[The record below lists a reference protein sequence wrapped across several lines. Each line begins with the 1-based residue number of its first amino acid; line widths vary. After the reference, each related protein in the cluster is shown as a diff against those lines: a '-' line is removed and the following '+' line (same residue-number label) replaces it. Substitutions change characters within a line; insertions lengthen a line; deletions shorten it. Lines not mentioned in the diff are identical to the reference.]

1 MPSQKLVHAL
11 PVDIFRILA
20 GVLCLLYFV
29 TLGLD
34 AKDFS
39 ASTGLINHQLSYELF
54 RFTQLGL
61 FHGTLPASF
70 FYMVYGAAGL
80 CCMLIMIGYWPRT
93 CAFLAFLIAVSAYRW
108 NFLVIY
114 VDDVVMHFIT
124 IHFFSAK

>member
-20 GVLCLLYFV
+20 GLLCLLYFV

-70 FYMVYGAAGL
+70 FYMVYGAAALVQYDGNGEVSE
-80 CCMLIMIGYWPRT
+80 IGGQIEFTR
-93 CAFLAFLIAVSAYRW
+93 L
-108 NFLVIY
+108 
-114 VDDVVMHFIT
+114 
-124 IHFFSAK
+124 